1 MSDFDSL
8 LFIPFN
14 KTKFFYNE
22 SINQADAIIVD
33 FEDSVE
39 YSSNNVC
46 IDEIAKGLDNLS
58 RKVVIARIGIDDYAD
73 ISKSLIY
80 SNFDGVMVPKY
91 AFTKDII
98 NVIEDLI
105 ANNKK
110 VYLLIENAKG
120 LLDLQFVLSQYK
132 VDGVFFGSEDYI
144 SNLNAIRTVSNLLY
158 ARSTIINLAKAFNVP
173 CYDTIYPFLKDEEGL
188 KEEVKLAFEMGFD
201 GKMAIHPNQIPII
214 NEIFKVTTEKILEYK
229 DLIEQY
235 NEFTLKSNSK
245 VMVIDG
251 SVIEPPH
258 IGRMKSIVEK
268 FEGRKDNE

>member
-22 SINQADAIIVD
+22 SVNQADAIIID

-39 YSSNNVC
+39 YTSNNVC

-73 ISKSLIY
+73 ISKSLMY

-144 SNLNAIRTVSNLLY
+144 SNLNAIRTVNNLLY
-158 ARSTIINLAKAFNVP
+158 ARSTIINLAKTFNVP
-173 CYDTIYPFLKDEEGL
+173 CYDTIYPFLNDEEGF

-201 GKMAIHPNQIPII
+201 GKMAIHPCQIPVI
-214 NEIFKVTTEKILEYK
+214 NEMFKVTPDKVLEYK
-229 DLIEQY
+229 DLIDRY
-235 NEFTLKSNSK
+235 NESTQKNNSK

>member
-22 SINQADAIIVD
+22 SVNQADAIIVD

-39 YSSNNVC
+39 YTSNNVC

-91 AFTKDII
+91 AFTKDVI

-132 VDGVFFGSEDYI
+132 IDGVFFGSEDYI
-144 SNLNAIRTVSNLLY
+144 SNLNAIRTVNNLLY

-214 NEIFKVTTEKILEYK
+214 NEIFKVTPEKILEYK